1 MYSRFNLN
9 RFAEILLLL
18 FCNLI
23 LAYSSTANDFSSVS
37 SKESYIRVLVLS
49 GQNNHEWHKTTPAI
63 VRILEDSKLAD
74 VTLTEKPDTLSY
86 ASLHRYN
93 VIISNWNAWPDTS
106 SRLFSKWENDLLRYV
121 KEGGGFIAFHAGA
134 CSFYSWN
141 DYHDIG
147 IGRWGKTTK
156 HGPRTK
162 GYAFNLDQN
171 HPVTKGLASF
181 YLMDEIWENTDVSSK
196 ATALG
201 MVKATSEKDGHP
213 ILEPAIFVAQMGK
226 GRCFYTALGH
236 DERALLN
243 SGLKTLLLRAAQWC
257 AGRDVTVEV
266 PSDLKIKQETADS
279 KLRWTKTDTTL
290 ALINHSEIV
299 WQFNFNNRFGKPY
312 FHPLM
317 ANETAL
323 TCVSPVDHPW
333 HLGLWFSW
341 KYINGVNYWEYDK
354 KFSTPKNSYQAEG
367 STVITHIKQ
376 KLNRDFTADI
386 QLDIRYHPH
395 DGKDVLTE
403 DRRFFISKPMSDG
416 RYYIDESHVFTALED
431 HVLLDRTPLQGEP
444 HGQSWGG
451 YAGVSARFNQ
461 DFTTPEISASS
472 DSLHL
477 NKSNWMYM
485 GFNNV
490 IGKKVGMLILTD
502 PKFSTSSTSWYVIR
516 DPQIP
521 FYYYSPAALF
531 DHSLELQ
538 KGEKVNLK
546 YRIWILPGLISKADF
561 QEKYLNYIH
570 H

>member
-9 RFAEILLLL
+9 RFAKILLLL
-18 FCNLI
+18 FCNLV
-23 LAYSSTANDFSSVS
+23 LAYSSTANDFSSGS
-37 SKESYIRVLVLS
+37 SNKSFLRVLVLS
-49 GQNNHEWHKTTPAI
+49 GQNNHEWPKTTPAI
-63 VRILEDSKLAD
+63 VRIFQDSKLAE
-74 VTLTEKPDTLSY
+74 VSLTEKPDTLTY
-86 ASLHRYN
+86 ASLSRYN
-93 VIISNWNAWPDTS
+93 LVVSNWNAWPDTS
-106 SRLFSKWENDLLRYV
+106 SRLSSKWENDLIRYV

-134 CSFYSWN
+134 SSFYSWN

-147 IGRWGKTTK
+147 IGRWGKETK
-156 HGPRTK
+156 HGARTI
-162 GYAFNLDQN
+162 GFVSQLEQN
-171 HPVTKGLASF
+171 HPITKGLADF
-181 YLMDEIWENTDVSSK
+181 YLMDEIWENTEISTKAVSIGRVSSIS
-196 ATALG
+196 L
-201 MVKATSEKDGHP
+201 KDGH
-213 ILEPAIFVAQMGK
+213 AINKPVLFVGQMGK

-243 SGLKTLLLRAAQWC
+243 SGLQTLLLRAAQWC
-257 AGRDVTVEV
+257 AGLDLTAEL
-266 PSDLKIKQETADS
+266 PSDLMREQGKEDLKFRWIKS
-279 KLRWTKTDTTL
+279 DTTL
-290 ALINHSEIV
+290 ALMNHSKTL

-317 ANETAL
+317 ANQTAL

-376 KLNRDFTADI
+376 KLNRDFTADV
-386 QLDIRYHPH
+386 QLAIRYHSQG
-395 DGKDVLTE
+395 GKDVLAE

-416 RYYIDESHVFTALED
+416 RYYIDESHLFTALED

-451 YAGVSARFNQ
+451 YAGLSARFNQ
-461 DFTTPEISASS
+461 DFTAPEILASA

-477 NKSNWMYM
+477 SKSNWMYM
-485 GFNNV
+485 GFANV
-490 IGKKVGMLILTD
+490 VGEKVGMLVLTD
-502 PKFSTSSTSWYVIR
+502 PKVTTSSTSWYVIR

-531 DHSLELQ
+531 DHSIVLK
-538 KGEKVNLK
+538 KGEKLQLK
-546 YRIWILPGLISKADF
+546 YRIWILPGLISRADL